1 MATTFNCALVTPE
14 KAVFEAEATYANLP
28 AFDGQMGVL
37 ANRAAVVVQLGSG
50 TLAVQQADGTL
61 RRFAISGGFAQMNK
75 NRLTLLSEKA
85 EDLDGGAES
94 SQ

>member
-1 MATTFNCALVTPE
+1 VTPE
-14 KAVFEAEATYANLP
+14 KAVYEADATYANLP

-50 TLAVQQADGTL
+50 TLAVQQADGKL

-85 EDLDGGAES
+85 EDLDHNPAEVS
-94 SQ
+94 H